1 MRNAMRRLLLAML
14 APLSLLPFASAAVSD
29 DSHGAGYFPNLPVV
43 DQDGRQFAFYDDL
56 IKGKMVVVSFIYTHC
71 PDLCP
76 LTTARLSQLQQK
88 LGDRLGRDV
97 FFYSITVDPLRD
109 TPTELKKFAEAFD
122 AKPGWRFLTGDPE
135 ALKKISH
142 ALGDRSRNLSEHRNE
157 IVIGNDLTGQWSRN
171 SVMGDLASV
180 ELDIRQ
186 MDPHWR
192 QKADA
197 TQNLAMVDKVYDIG
211 AAPGQAVFTKL
222 CAPCHSVGEGDR
234 VGPDLA
240 GVVERRPREW
250 LEEFIMFPDRMRQR
264 KDPETMALLARYP
277 NALMP
282 PLGLTPQDTSDIIE
296 FLRSRSKVDRNT
308 HG

>member
-1 MRNAMRRLLLAML
+1 MRRHLLAML
-14 APLSLLPFASAAVSD
+14 APLFLLASASAAVSEN
-29 DSHGAGYFPNLPVV
+29 SHGASYFPNLPVV
-43 DQDGRQFAFYDDL
+43 DQDGRKFAFYDDL

-76 LTTARLSQLQQK
+76 LTTARLSQLQEK

-109 TPTELKKFAEAFD
+109 TPAELKKFAEAFD
-122 AKPGWRFLTGDPE
+122 AKPGWGFLTGDPD
-135 ALKKISH
+135 AVKKTSH
-142 ALGDRSRNLSEHRNE
+142 ALGDRSRTLSEHRNE
-157 IVIGNDLTGQWSRN
+157 IVIGNDVTGQWSRN
-171 SVMGDLASV
+171 SLMGDLASV

-186 MDPHWR
+186 MDPSWR
-192 QKADA
+192 QKADSA
-197 TQNLAMVDKVYDIG
+197 TNPGMVDKVYDIG
-211 AAPGQAVFTKL
+211 AAPGQAMFTKL
-222 CAPCHSVGEGDR
+222 CTPCHSIGGGDR

-277 NALMP
+277 KALMP
-282 PLGLTPQDTSDIIE
+282 ALGLTPQDTSDIIE
-296 FLRSRSKVDRNT
+296 FLKSRNK
-308 HG
+308 G